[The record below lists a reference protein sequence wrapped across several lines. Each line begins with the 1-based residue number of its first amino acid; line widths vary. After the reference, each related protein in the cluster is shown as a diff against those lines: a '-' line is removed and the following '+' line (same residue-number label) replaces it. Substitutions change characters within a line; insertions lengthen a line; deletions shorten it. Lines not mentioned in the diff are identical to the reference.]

1 MDSRIDLPRDLLHKN
16 EGNIWINKQT
26 KQLRYNA
33 SQNGTASWINP
44 ISEYEVGQPGDGLI
58 KRGQPVSIGLASQLD
73 ATKAG
78 NGPSAVVATDP
89 EKNKW
94 ATGIAIQPG
103 TTNETDGYY
112 GKIHVQSSGQV
123 VYDLANK
130 DDSRYYLPSY
140 TYNSSYSKY
149 VFDWTYDDIG
159 KEVYVSN
166 KDKGTLTLSLA
177 DASFDGGT
185 IICIGHIADAPLSPS
200 DEQKIVI
207 EVQISGDTRGVLDST
222 QITVSMAQAAEAGGT
237 ATDSLDSDKDKL
249 LFVKIENDKG
259 YFILDESDLNSSCQ
273 PVGAVLIKSENGK
286 INYGSLY
293 GKDIVATRLGVVSGD
308 FGVAEKDI
316 GKVLYLNGSN
326 IGYYSESDSVEFKIG
341 VALDTDRILVDCR
354 YIKDYTKFSMIGT
367 IKPAYSTISSTG
379 EVHFLTDPG
388 FVAIDPDVVYALYKD
403 THHKA
408 TNTDGVDLIELV
420 RACYAK
426 DIFLFSKDGTT
437 FSRLNETTVDG
448 KKWTIN
454 GDEDTN
460 KILDAVN
467 GTYVKFRDIYYTIRD
482 DSTNYKQACQIKYS
496 KEGSD
501 EDSQAY
507 VWPEQ
512 AYTIEIET
520 ASKAGSTKGADGGTY
535 ETPKIRV
542 NITSLVS
549 AGRALDNNSLDIE
562 SYDITLKRMRDGTV
576 LAPGFRYVDG
586 KWYGYEWRIA
596 NAADGRVFLYMVT
609 TPEGANEAS
618 SYGPCSGSKAMD
630 ANESFVIVVRRR
642 PTQYNSFYL
651 NQFPSLNPWTPMRDS
666 AGNLV
671 APGDKLYFGANLIQ
685 NAETT
690 KDASTG
696 FADTTAYTS
705 YMQAIKRG
713 NAAEVITKVNGQ
725 AEDSKESLTAGE
737 TTGTVIRQIIS
748 LDTASGSKDIVWT
761 YDFSDS
767 STPII
772 SVNGVLPGS
781 TFVSVSP
788 EEKKKNSIASSALDA
803 LSASEPYTIN
813 YDTADEKDETSDIIY
828 YGKLK
833 DSYKTDIIFN
843 AKLADSDTVEQGSSE
858 KKALGD
864 QKLFTKIYNGN
875 SVNFLSNIGLL
886 NKAAA
891 ETNEQLYKLNRA
903 VFGDDFESTDT
914 SRVSRLVGRDGL
926 SRVYSFLSKFGFYES
941 NPYEFSNIGS
951 TRDFAYNKVYSLLYE
966 YIVDNYGK
974 FTSPEDYD
982 AEVKAFSERAT
993 SSDKPFESYI
1003 YDRESS
1009 HLRTLWWFY
1018 HGLSAVTEIPMVM
1031 LKSIAPNTNIAYV
1044 CSAEDDRKPGYYIS
1058 SNSIMAGVV
1067 AQTSNFAE
1075 TTANA
1080 SVNGSLL
1087 AWPVEDNYNF
1097 PKEFNLE
1104 SFFFSSKIVGL
1115 SDASALT
1122 QGTTYKYLSTTAENG
1137 ATFSPQSVTGWLL
1150 DAFTRLS
1157 FLKSLFD
1164 IDHSFKSAGILTKPW
1179 TAVAYDSYFESL
1191 TFRKNDT
1198 CKFNEYTSLQNTYTA
1213 FQFSNNKIIKAFSSE
1228 LQQNNESR
1236 VFTQYSQTDS
1246 SNFTMSQEPIS
1257 RYSSKGSLNS
1267 FNNNGKIY
1275 SITTVEEI
1283 LELHLLRVVSSKE
1296 AECYTNML
1304 QYPEYDTN
1312 DDGSSELSMDAE
1324 SLKLNA
1330 DKYNAY
1336 VDEINGNDWGGDAN
1350 GKDDID
1356 ASENPCTLFKRVI
1369 PLNKIEYSFS
1379 NDKFTIKSTPSLCH
1393 IDGNGY
1399 IADIRDG
1406 LDAAYE
1412 KDNNSATSIQD
1423 ILNNMQ
1429 SAGRKWSYILSMP
1442 IDIHSNS
1449 ATKVVNSLSLVK
1461 GNSEAVSQLNL
1472 MFSQRAYD
1480 NYWASNIG
1488 SYAHDS
1494 ENGEDSLEHDND
1506 FGLPPLIYDDAA
1518 DGFAS
1523 RMSTSL
1529 DKAVLKVLFRDVAY
1543 PLENSDWTQQT
1554 FADGAFGWNNYV
1566 RKTVSSKEF
1575 ESGKDS
1581 TERDVL
1587 SNFQSLSKDIKT
1599 VDKSTFKIGETY
1611 NKRLIGMP
1619 DILISFT
1626 QLGVP
1631 TKSYYTCKTTDSQK
1645 VSDSM
1650 LFTVDKFKLY
1660 KTVQKETETS
1670 NDNAPYDS
1678 VNLKADERIGLS
1690 LKLTFSNTNLG
1701 KELVSMIS
1709 RDASKAV
1716 SLRVNNS
1723 VIVSSDEYTFS
1734 SLDNTISVV
1743 YGLSGDSLT
1752 DKAIFGAGGV
1762 DALYVSFMLSGLS
1775 SQTKVLML
1783 TKYKDVDVSL
1793 TIEKV
1798 LIENNTSK
1806 EITAYN
1812 AELGKNETK
1821 TLPFFTFI
1829 MPDTYKLTEFKQKMT
1844 ELSDEDGELTDAGK
1858 KLFDE
1863 SKFSAGWGG
1872 YSEDSSFVQD
1882 IPESLSLPYTGDG
1895 LYGAE
1900 IRGYDKD
1907 DTFQDDD
1914 SKIGKISVD
1923 AAFDE
1928 DAMQHVATNA
1938 KYYTVE
1944 DSGLLKTLKDF
1955 ISNERAD
1962 LYSRDIDNCSSG
1974 RSIASAV
1981 VDSNTTIKSI
1991 AETSNKLIGAYNV
2004 LRTLYAKK
2012 TSSGSAATTVT
2023 LASSGSVSTSI
2034 SKTAD
2039 GSVSTTSTAD
2049 VATLRAT
2056 IDALVSQVNT
2066 LTEALDAVIANA
2078 QYTGIQTG
2086 SQVASTFDGITV
2098 TSSSTLTAPTYAA
2111 ESTVTADPTY
2121 TASTAVTDPEFELWL
2136 DDESLSS
2143 WQDSCE
2149 KLDDLAE
2156 VKTYEIVDDNYDDTD
2171 DGSSKKIRIHNLSK
2185 YDTSTPISSFDGKL
2199 RKLHSIVYDKAYMK
2213 RHLQKDYFLSG
2224 TKNEFKKN
2232 VYLSEYD
2239 AAAKQ
2244 NSLKMMRA
2252 ETNDGKP
2259 AFSDESTT
2267 YKTKM
2272 ENWKFSSNAFIYA
2285 KQLPQ
2290 PDAFLKLRWNDINYL
2305 AKIGFVDHP
2314 AEYNSSSSLKTVES
2328 LPGDDVFGLTFALS
2342 NEEIYFKYD
2351 GLTYK
2356 VTSIGGLYLDGGE
2369 NFSINFKR
2377 TFNAGIDGLQIV
2389 VDMLAN
2395 GYYQNFLFSPKFE
2408 LVDNDNIA
2416 AEAAK
2421 AKCFLISP
2429 NDENVVAS
2437 TSSAGSKS
2445 INIINTKNNYNVSFD
2460 LNEENLRWMIKNS
2473 NIFAYNKD
2481 ILQDFDASNPDVPG
2495 TADEKILSTWT
2506 SAKFREHTVSP
2517 ADIADSI
2524 EITITKE
2531 EAS

>member
-1 MDSRIDLPRDLLHKN
+1 MDSRIDLPRDLLYKN

-26 KQLRYNA
+26 KQLRYNTA
-33 SQNGTASWINP
+33 QNGTASWINP
-44 ISEYEVGQPGDGLI
+44 ISEYEVGQPDDGLI

-73 ATKAG
+73 TTKAG

-94 ATGIAIQPG
+94 ATGIAMQPG
-103 TTNETDGYY
+103 STSETDGYY
-112 GKIHVQSSGQV
+112 SKIHVQSSGQV

-130 DDSRYYLPSY
+130 DDGRYYLPSY
-140 TYNSSYSKY
+140 TYSSSYSKY

-166 KDKGTLTLSLA
+166 KEKGTLTLSLA

-222 QITVSMAQAAEAGGT
+222 QITVSMAQASEAGGT

-273 PVGAVLIKSENGK
+273 PVGAVLVKSENGK
-286 INYGSLY
+286 ISYGQLY
-293 GKDIVATRLGVVSGD
+293 GKDIVATRLGVVTGN
-308 FGVAEKDI
+308 FGIAERDI
-316 GKVLYLNGSN
+316 GKVLYLNGSD
-326 IGYYSESDSVEFKIG
+326 IGYYSESDSIEFKIG
-341 VALDTDRILVDCR
+341 VALDSDRILVDCR

-388 FVAIDPDVVYALYKD
+388 FVAVDPDVVYALYKD

-408 TNTDGVDLIELV
+408 TSIDGVDLTELV

-426 DIFLFSKDGTT
+426 DIFLFSRDGTT
-437 FSRLNETTVDG
+437 FSRLNETLVDG
-448 KKWTIN
+448 KKWTLD
-454 GDEDTN
+454 GDGGTN

-482 DSTNYKQACQIKYS
+482 DNTNYKQACQIKYS

-520 ASKAGSTKGADGGTY
+520 AAKAGSTKGADGGTY

-562 SYDITLKRMRDGTV
+562 SYDITLKRMKDGTV
-576 LAPGFRYVDG
+576 LAPGFRYVED

-618 SYGPCSGSKAMD
+618 SYGPCSGSKALSE
-630 ANESFVIVVRRR
+630 NESFVVVVRRR

-705 YMQAIKRG
+705 YLQAIKRG
-713 NAAEVITKVNGQ
+713 NAAEVITKVNGN
-725 AEDSKESLTAGE
+725 AKDSNESLTAGD
-737 TTGTVIRQIIS
+737 TAGTVVRQIIS

-788 EEKKKNSIASSALDA
+788 EEKKKSGIASSALDA
-803 LSASEPYTIN
+803 LTASAPYIIN

-833 DSYKTDIIFN
+833 DSYKVDVVLN
-843 AKLADSDTVEQGSSE
+843 AKLDDTDTVEQGSSGSRQVGE
-858 KKALGD
+858 
-864 QKLFTKIYNGN
+864 QELFTKIYNGN

-891 ETNEQLYKLNRA
+891 ETNEQLYRLNRA

-926 SRVYSFLSKFGFYES
+926 SRVYSLLSKFGFYES
-941 NPYEFSNIGS
+941 SPYDFSNIGATKS
-951 TRDFAYNKVYSLLYE
+951 VAYNKVYSLLYE
-966 YIVDNYGK
+966 YIVDNYGI
-974 FTSPEDYD
+974 FTSSADYD
-982 AEVKAFSERAT
+982 EEVKAFSERIAA
-993 SSDKPFESYI
+993 SDKPFESYI
-1003 YDRESS
+1003 IDRESS
-1009 HLRTLWWFY
+1009 HLRELWYFY

-1031 LKSIAPNTNIAYV
+1031 ISSIAPYANIAYV
-1044 CSAEDDRKPGYYIS
+1044 CNATDDRKPGYYIS

-1067 AQTSNFAE
+1067 AQASNFTDSA
-1075 TTANA
+1075 ANA

-1087 AWPVEDNYNF
+1087 AWPVESNYNF

-1115 SDASALT
+1115 SDASELT
-1122 QGTTYKYLSTTAENG
+1122 QGSTYKYLSTTAENG

-1150 DAFTRLS
+1150 DIFTRLS
-1157 FLKSLFD
+1157 FLKSLFE

-1179 TAVAYDSYFESL
+1179 TAVTYDSYFESL
-1191 TFRKNDT
+1191 SFRKNDT
-1198 CKFNEYTSLQNTYTA
+1198 CKFNEYTSQQNTYTA

-1228 LQQNNESR
+1228 LQKNNESR

-1257 RYSSKGSLNS
+1257 SYTGKGSLNS
-1267 FNNNGKIY
+1267 FSNNGSIY
-1275 SITTVEEI
+1275 NITTVEEI
-1283 LELHLLRVVSSKE
+1283 LELHLLEVVSSKE
-1296 AECYTNML
+1296 AECYTNLL
-1304 QYPEYDTN
+1304 QYPEYETN
-1312 DDGSSELSMDAE
+1312 DDGSSELSMDAD
-1324 SLKLNA
+1324 SLKLNV
-1330 DKYNAY
+1330 DYYNKY
-1336 VDEINGNDWGGDAN
+1336 VDEINEDDWGGDAN

-1356 ASENPCTLFKRVI
+1356 ASEDPCMLFKRVT
-1369 PLNKIEYSFS
+1369 PLSKIEYSFD
-1379 NDKFTIKSTPSLCH
+1379 NNKFTIKSTPSLCH
-1393 IDGNGY
+1393 IEGNEY
-1399 IADIRDG
+1399 ISDVRDG
-1406 LDAAYE
+1406 LDTAYE
-1412 KDNNSATSIQD
+1412 RDGGMTDIQE

-1429 SAGRKWSYILSMP
+1429 SAGRKWSYVLSMP
-1442 IDIHSNS
+1442 VNIYSS
-1449 ATKVVNSLSLVK
+1449 SLAKVVNSLSLVK
-1461 GNSEAVSQLNL
+1461 GNSEAVRQLNL

-1488 SYAHDS
+1488 SYAHSD
-1494 ENGEDSLEHDND
+1494 EEGDSLEHDD
-1506 FGLPPLIYDDAA
+1506 AFGLPPLIYEDAA

-1543 PLENSDWTQQT
+1543 PLSNSDWTQQT

-1575 ESGKDS
+1575 EDKRDS
-1581 TERDVL
+1581 AANDIL
-1587 SNFQSLSKDIKT
+1587 KSFQSMSKDIKA
-1599 VDKSTFKIGETY
+1599 VDKSTLKIGETY
-1611 NKRLIGMP
+1611 HKRLIGMP

-1631 TKSYYTCKTTDSQK
+1631 TKSYYTCETTDSQK
-1645 VSDSM
+1645 VSDSIV
-1650 LFTVDKFKLY
+1650 FTVDKFKLY
-1660 KTVQKETETS
+1660 KTIQKETTTS
-1670 NDNAPYDS
+1670 NDDAPYGS

-1690 LKLTFSNTNLG
+1690 LKLTFSDTSLG

-1709 RDASKAV
+1709 KDTNKVV
-1716 SLRVNNS
+1716 SLAVNNT
-1723 VIVSSDEYTFS
+1723 VIVSSDEYSFS
-1734 SLDNTISVV
+1734 SKDNTISVV
-1743 YGLSGDSLT
+1743 YGLSGDDLT

-1775 SQTKVLML
+1775 SQTKVLVL
-1783 TKYKDVDVSL
+1783 TKYKDVEVSL

-1798 LIENNTSK
+1798 LIVNNTDK

-1821 TLPFFTFI
+1821 TLPFFSFI
-1829 MPDTYKLTEFKQKMT
+1829 MPDTYKLTEFKQEMV
-1844 ELSDEDGELTDAGK
+1844 EISDENGNLTDTGK
-1858 KLFDE
+1858 TLFNSQKFAE
-1863 SKFSAGWGG
+1863 SWGA
-1872 YSEDSSFVQD
+1872 YSDDGSFISE
-1882 IPESLSLPYTGDG
+1882 IPKSLSLPFSGDG

-1900 IRGYDKD
+1900 IRGYDED
-1907 DTFQDDD
+1907 DTFQDDT
-1914 SKIGKISVD
+1914 SKIGRISEDV
-1923 AAFDE
+1923 AFDK
-1928 DAMQHVATNA
+1928 DSMQHVAANA
-1938 KYYTVE
+1938 KFYTVE

-1955 ISNERAD
+1955 ISNERSS
-1962 LYSRDIDNCSSG
+1962 LYSRDVDNCSSG
-1974 RSIASAV
+1974 QSIASAV

-1991 AETSNKLIGAYNV
+1991 AETSNKLIDAYNIFRALHV
-2004 LRTLYAKK
+2004 NK
-2012 TSSGSAATTVT
+2012 TKSGSAETTVT

-2039 GSVSTTSTAD
+2039 GSVTTTSTAD
-2049 VATLRAT
+2049 VATLKAT
-2056 IDALVSQVNT
+2056 IDVLVSQVNT
-2066 LTEALDAVIANA
+2066 LTEALNAVIANA
-2078 QYTGIQTG
+2078 QLAGVPTG
-2086 SQVASTFDGITV
+2086 SQVTSTFDGITV
-2098 TSSSTLTAPTYAA
+2098 SSTSTLTAPVYAA
-2111 ESTVTADPTY
+2111 ESTVTANPTY
-2121 TASTAVTDPEFELWL
+2121 TASTAVTDPEFSLHSGEA
-2136 DDESLSS
+2136 SLSS
-2143 WQDSCE
+2143 WQDSHE

-2156 VKTYEIVDDNYDDTD
+2156 VKTYSIVDGSSDEQDDST
-2171 DGSSKKIRIHNLSK
+2171 SKKIRVNSLSQ
-2185 YDTSTPISSFDGKL
+2185 YDTSTPIASFDGKL

-2239 AAAKQ
+2239 AAANQ

-2252 ETNDGKP
+2252 ETSDGKL
-2259 AFSDESTT
+2259 AFSDENTT
-2267 YKTKM
+2267 YKAKM

-2290 PDAFLKLRWNDINYL
+2290 PDAFLKIRWDDINYL

-2314 AEYNSSSSLKTVES
+2314 AEYNSSSGTLAIQDS
-2328 LPGDDVFGLTFALS
+2328 LPGDDVFGLTFTLTT
-2342 NEEIYFKYD
+2342 EEIYFKYD

-2356 VTSIGGLYLDGGE
+2356 VSSISGQYVEGGE

-2377 TFNAGIDGLQIV
+2377 TFNAGENGQQIT

-2395 GYYQNFLFSPKFE
+2395 GYYQNFFFSPTFE
-2408 LVDNDNIA
+2408 LVDDGNIA
-2416 AEAAK
+2416 ANVAK

-2429 NDENVVAS
+2429 NDQNLVAS
-2437 TSSAGSKS
+2437 TASAGSKS
-2445 INIINTKNNYNVSFD
+2445 INIINNKESHNVSFD

-2481 ILQDFDASNPDVPG
+2481 ILNDFNASDLEVPD
-2495 TADEKILSTWT
+2495 TASEKIQTTWT

-2517 ADIADSI
+2517 ADIASEV
-2524 EITITKE
+2524 EITITKRE
-2531 EAS
+2531 ES

>member
-1 MDSRIDLPRDLLHKN
+1 MDSRIDLPKDLLYKN

-94 ATGIAIQPG
+94 AAGIAIQPG
-103 TTNETDGYY
+103 STNETDGYY
-112 GKIHVQSSGQV
+112 SKIHIQSSGQV

-140 TYNSSYSKY
+140 TYNNSYSKY
-149 VFDWTYDDIG
+149 VFEWTYDDIG

-222 QITVSMAQAAEAGGT
+222 QITVSMAQASEAGGT
-237 ATDSLDSDKDKL
+237 ATDSLDSDNDKL

-286 INYGSLY
+286 INYGQLY
-293 GKDIVATRLGVVSGD
+293 GKDIVATRLGVVSGN
-308 FGVAEKDI
+308 FGIAEKDI
-316 GKVLYLNGSN
+316 GKVLYLNGSS

-341 VALDTDRILVDCR
+341 IALDSDRILVDCR

-388 FVAIDPDVVYALYKD
+388 FVAIDPDIVYALYKD

-408 TNTDGVDLIELV
+408 TNTDGVDLTELV
-420 RACYAK
+420 KACYAK
-426 DIFLFSKDGTT
+426 DIFLFSRDGTT
-437 FSRLNETTVDG
+437 FSRLNETAVGG
-448 KKWTIN
+448 KKWTLD

-482 DSTNYKQACQIKYS
+482 NDTNYKQACQIKYS

-520 ASKAGSTKGADGGTY
+520 TVKASGDKGVDGGTY
-535 ETPKIRV
+535 ETPKIRA

-549 AGRALDNNSLDIE
+549 AGRALDNNNLDIE
-562 SYDITLKRMRDGTV
+562 SYDITLKRMKDGTV
-576 LAPGFRYVDG
+576 LAPGFRYVSG
-586 KWYGYEWRIA
+586 KWYGYEWRVA
-596 NAADGRVFLYMVT
+596 NTADGRVFLYMVT

-618 SYGPCSGSKAMD
+618 SYGPCSGSKAISD
-630 ANESFVIVVRRR
+630 NESFVIVVRRR

-690 KDASTG
+690 EDASTG

-725 AEDSKESLTAGE
+725 AEDSKESLTAGD
-737 TTGTVIRQIIS
+737 TAGTVIRQIIS

-767 STPII
+767 NTPII

-788 EEKKKNSIASSALDA
+788 EEKKKSGITSSALDA
-803 LSASEPYTIN
+803 LSASAPYIIN
-813 YDTADEKDETSDIIY
+813 YDTANEEDETSDIIY

-833 DSYKTDIIFN
+833 DSYKVDVVLN
-843 AKLADSDTVEQGSSE
+843 AKLADSDTVEQGSDGSKQVGE
-858 KKALGD
+858 

-886 NKAAA
+886 SKAAA

-914 SRVSRLVGRDGL
+914 SRVSRLFGRDGL

-941 NPYEFSNIGS
+941 SPYSFDNIGA
-951 TRDFAYNKVYSLLYE
+951 TKDVAYNKVYSLLYE

-974 FTSPEDYD
+974 FTASSDYD
-982 AEVKAFSERAT
+982 AEVKAFSERVA

-1009 HLRTLWWFY
+1009 HLRELWYFY
-1018 HGLSAVTEIPMVM
+1018 HGLNAVTEIPMVM
-1031 LKSIAPNTNIAYV
+1031 INTIAPSTNIAYV
-1044 CSAEDDRKPGYYIS
+1044 CNATDDRKPGYYIS

-1067 AQTSNFAE
+1067 AETSNFAE
-1075 TTANA
+1075 SSANA
-1080 SVNGSLL
+1080 PVNGSLL
-1087 AWPVEDNYNF
+1087 AWPVESNNNF
-1097 PKEFNLE
+1097 PKEFDLE

-1115 SDASALT
+1115 SDAAALT
-1122 QGTTYKYLSTTAENG
+1122 QGSTYKYLSTTAENG

-1157 FLKSLFD
+1157 FIKSLFD
-1164 IDHSFKSAGILTKPW
+1164 IDHSLKSSGILTKPW
-1179 TAVAYDSYFESL
+1179 TAVKYDSYFESL

-1228 LQQNNESR
+1228 LQKNNESR

-1257 RYSSKGSLNS
+1257 KYTSKGSLNS
-1267 FNNNGKIY
+1267 FNNNGSIY

-1283 LELHLLRVVSSKE
+1283 LELHLLEVVSSKE
-1296 AECYTNML
+1296 AECYTNLL
-1304 QYPEYDTN
+1304 QYPEYETN
-1312 DDGSSELSMDAE
+1312 DDGTTELSMDAD
-1324 SLKLNA
+1324 SLKLNV

-1336 VDEINGNDWGGDAN
+1336 VDEINGNDWGGDVN

-1356 ASENPCTLFKRVI
+1356 ASKDPCTLFKRVI

-1379 NDKFTIKSTPSLCH
+1379 DNKFTIKSTPSLCH
-1393 IDGNGY
+1393 IDGNNY
-1399 IADIRDG
+1399 ISDVRDG

-1412 KDNNSATSIQD
+1412 RDNTSADSIQD

-1429 SAGRKWSYILSMP
+1429 SAGRKWSYVLSMP
-1442 IDIHSNS
+1442 VNIHSNS
-1449 ATKVVNSLSLVK
+1449 VTKVVNSLSLVK
-1461 GNSEAVSQLNL
+1461 GNSEAVRQLNL

-1494 ENGEDSLEHDND
+1494 ESGKDSLEHDD
-1506 FGLPPLIYDDAA
+1506 AFSLPPLIYEDAA

-1543 PLENSDWTQQT
+1543 PLDNSDWTQQT

-1566 RKTVSSKEF
+1566 RKTLSSKEF
-1575 ESGKDS
+1575 EDKRDS
-1581 TERDVL
+1581 TANDVL
-1587 SNFQSLSKDIKT
+1587 KNFQSLSKDIKA
-1599 VDKSTFKIGETY
+1599 VDKSTLKIGESY
-1611 NKRLIGMP
+1611 HKRLIGMP
-1619 DILISFT
+1619 DVLISFT

-1631 TKSYYTCKTTDSQK
+1631 TKSYYTCETTDSQK
-1645 VSDSM
+1645 VSDSIV
-1650 LFTVDKFKLY
+1650 FTVDKFKLY
-1660 KTVQKETETS
+1660 KTIQKETTIE
-1670 NDNAPYDS
+1670 NVDAPYDS
-1678 VNLKADERIGLS
+1678 VNLKADERIGLN

-1701 KELVSMIS
+1701 KELVAMIS
-1709 RDASKAV
+1709 KDANKVV
-1716 SLRVNNS
+1716 SLAVNNS

-1734 SLDNTISVV
+1734 SKDNTISVS
-1743 YGLSGDSLT
+1743 YGLSGDNLT
-1752 DKAIFGAGGV
+1752 DRAIFGAGGV
-1762 DALYVSFMLSGLS
+1762 DALYVSFMLSGFS

-1783 TKYKDVDVSL
+1783 TKYKDVEVSL

-1798 LIENNTSK
+1798 LIVNNTDK

-1821 TLPFFTFI
+1821 TLPFFSFI
-1829 MPDTYKLTEFKQKMT
+1829 MPDTYKLTEFKQKMN
-1844 ELSDEDGELTDAGK
+1844 EISDKDGNLTDDGK
-1858 KLFDE
+1858 KLYND
-1863 SKFSAGWGG
+1863 SKFSFEWGKYDEHG
-1872 YSEDSSFVQD
+1872 SFEQD
-1882 IPESLSLPYTGDG
+1882 IPKELSLPLTGG
-1895 LYGAE
+1895 IFGSEIKGYAE
-1900 IRGYDKD
+1900 D

-1914 SKIGKISVD
+1914 SKINEISEDV
-1923 AAFDE
+1923 AFDK
-1928 DAMQHVATNA
+1928 DSVQYVKTNA
-1938 KYYTVE
+1938 KFYTVE
-1944 DSGLLKTLKDF
+1944 DSGLLETLKDF
-1955 ISNERAD
+1955 IRNERSNF
-1962 LYSRDIDNCSSG
+1962 YSRDADNCSSG
-1974 RSIASAV
+1974 QSIASAV

-1991 AETSNKLIGAYNV
+1991 AETSNRLIDAYNTFRA
-2004 LRTLYAKK
+2004 LHINK
-2012 TSSGSAATTVT
+2012 TKSGSAETTVT

-2039 GSVSTTSTAD
+2039 GGVSTTSTAD
-2049 VATLRAT
+2049 VATLKAT

-2066 LTEALDAVIANA
+2066 LTDALNAVITNA
-2078 QYTGIQTG
+2078 QLSGVQAG
-2086 SQVASTFDGITV
+2086 SKVTSTFNGIAV
-2098 TSSSTLTAPTYAA
+2098 SSTSTLTAPTYAA
-2111 ESTVTADPTY
+2111 ESTVTANPTY
-2121 TASTAVTDPEFELWL
+2121 TAETAVTDPELSLYSGE
-2136 DDESLSS
+2136 DALSS
-2143 WQDSCE
+2143 WQDSHE
-2149 KLDDLAE
+2149 QLGDLAE
-2156 VKTYEIVDDNYDDTD
+2156 VKTYSIVDGNSGEQDDS
-2171 DGSSKKIRIHNLSK
+2171 SSKKIRIHSLGQ
-2185 YDTSTPISSFDGKL
+2185 YDMSTPIAEFDKKL
-2199 RKLHSIVYDKAYMK
+2199 RKLHSIVYDKAYIK

-2239 AAAKQ
+2239 SAANQ
-2244 NSLKMMRA
+2244 NSMKMMRA

-2259 AFSDESTT
+2259 AFINENTT

-2290 PDAFLKLRWNDINYL
+2290 PDAFLKIRWDDINYL

-2314 AEYNSSSSLKTVES
+2314 AEYNSSSSSKTVES
-2328 LPGDDVFGLTFALS
+2328 LPGDDVFGLLLTITT
-2342 NEEIYFKYD
+2342 EEVYFKYD

-2356 VTSIGGLYLDGGE
+2356 VSSISGQYLDGGE

-2377 TFNAGIDGLQIV
+2377 TFNAGTDGQQII

-2395 GYYQNFLFSPKFE
+2395 GYYQNFFFSPIFE
-2408 LVDNDNIA
+2408 LVADDNIS
-2416 AEAAK
+2416 AEVASAK
-2421 AKCFLISP
+2421 SFLISP
-2429 NDENVVAS
+2429 NDQELVAS
-2437 TSSAGSKS
+2437 TTSAGNKK
-2445 INIINTKNNYNVSFD
+2445 INIINNKENYNVSLS

-2481 ILQDFDASNPDVPG
+2481 ILEDFDISDPKVPQ
-2495 TADEKILSTWT
+2495 TADAKIQTSWT

-2517 ADIADSI
+2517 ADIADSV
-2524 EITITKE
+2524 EIVITQRE
-2531 EAS
+2531 VS